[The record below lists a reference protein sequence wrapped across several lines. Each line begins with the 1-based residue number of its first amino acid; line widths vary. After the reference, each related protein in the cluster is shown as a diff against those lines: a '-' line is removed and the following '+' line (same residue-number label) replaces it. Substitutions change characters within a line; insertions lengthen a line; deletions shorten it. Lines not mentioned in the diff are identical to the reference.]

1 MQEYLSVGI
10 VLKPHGL
17 RGEVKVKPLTDDE
30 RRYDCLNCVYV
41 KNDEF
46 KELSI
51 ISRRYNK
58 GFVYLRFK
66 GLETIDS
73 VTNLRNKYLWIPRHM
88 TRKLPADTYF
98 IADLLGCRV
107 ETLSGEYLGEIADV
121 QETGSNDVYIVHG
134 GPKGEILIPALKKV
148 VVEVDIKNK
157 LVRVDLTDMEG
168 LLPDEN

>member
-1 MQEYLSVGI
+1 MA
-10 VLKPHGL
+10 
-17 RGEVKVKPLTDDE
+17 
-30 RRYDCLNCVYV
+30 
-41 KNDEF
+41 
-46 KELSI
+46 
-51 ISRRYNK
+51 
-58 GFVYLRFK
+58 
-66 GLETIDS
+66 
-73 VTNLRNKYLWIPRHM
+73 
-88 TRKLPADTYF
+88 RKLPADTYF